1 MLISLLYIY
10 TWLGFNIGN
19 IWNSSKTNSRMGIY
33 KYFKYMGCL
42 YCRIDNPNV
51 TLAETYIHSSGN
63 TFLIRKVDKNWV
75 ISRRKDGTDVI
86 LRKSE
91 MRQSGL
97 EWEYAQIFYK
107 L

>member
-33 KYFKYMGCL
+33 ENLKYKVCL
-42 YCRIDNPNV
+42 YCIIDNPNV

-63 TFLIRKVDKNWV
+63 TFLIRKV
-75 ISRRKDGTDVI
+75 ISRRKYGTDVI

-97 EWEYAQIFYK
+97 EWEYAQIFTNYK
-107 L
+107 LKTR